1 MPMAHRFPAW
11 FLCALILFG
20 GLPPGLVRAQE
31 PEVVRIGVLAHR
43 GWADQQTVWTP
54 LAEYLQPHLGNR
66 VARLVPVTLTS
77 AGPLVNAGGLDF
89 LVTNPGHYIQL
100 AETFPMSVLATRKRR
115 LSDGS
120 HATQFGSAVLVRA
133 DSGLTTL
140 ADLRDQR
147 IGAVAPQAF
156 GGFQMAWFEAQAQG
170 VDLLEDSAQMVF
182 LGFPQDA
189 IARAVLDGD
198 LQAGIVRSGLLER
211 LQAEGVVPPDAL
223 SVLNANVTYTYPEAV
238 STRLYPEWPFVALAG
253 TSAELRDTVALAL
266 LQSGSSD
273 LVDTW
278 GAPVSYHDAR
288 ALAAAFANRQGAAT
302 SPPSGGPAWIA
313 WGGAMIAAILALA
326 ALLGWLFRRSKSPA
340 DAASSLT
347 EQADSEVPLTRR
359 ESQVLGHIGAG
370 HSTKEIAAA
379 LGISP
384 KTVEFHRANLL
395 RKYDARSSAQ
405 LIALAQ
411 RQLSPQESET

>member
-20 GLPPGLVRAQE
+20 GLLPGLVRAQE

-170 VDLLEDSAQMVF
+170 VDLLEDSTQMVF

-302 SPPSGGPAWIA
+302 SPPGGGPAWIA

-326 ALLGWLFRRSKSPA
+326 ALLGWLFRRSQSPA
-340 DAASSLT
+340 DAAPPLT